1 MIEKTVNITNF
12 IGPLSGSNNV
22 PNVFDLGG
30 GVGDFGFGN
39 TRSQNFLNPQLAEM
53 YKQQEIARTGV
64 NLDKNPF
71 VDSIFTSLFGD
82 LIDRRKDL
90 GSQRIQEIN
99 DLRARQAFG
108 LPSLKTGLSY
118 TQKDFEAGRDTNQGM
133 VRELPIGGIESF
145 ARSFIPGASLLPRGA
160 APEKSQMYR
169 EAQAKANAPGIMSM
183 TGDFLTDIANSAERV
198 FSGKPVLDSLFGGID
213 FLNNSKAGSTV
224 EEVAKEQ
231 ARIEIADLE
240 KERLDSL
247 VTAPIDRVKTSEL
260 DPAFMNVDKT
270 TAMDAGVSLAANPNI
285 VMTPEIDAFR
295 QDIANNRGIFSLAQA
310 ADLQNNQIAAGKKT
324 GQTLNPEMPVSFP
337 YGRSG
342 GYNMSVLSSRGDAVK
357 PNPIQGPPNPFVDD
371 IVSPISRPFA
381 TTDQVA
387 LRNSPD
393 GYYFANAFNRP
404 LDATRTSDKYR
415 TPINEEEVRAE
426 EFAGYN
432 FSPIP
437 KSTDPVEYINKKD
450 LPSDL
455 QGIVSLNTDLDYG
468 STIPLNVYFDQTR
481 RGKAEEN
488 FRLNEIK
495 KEIERLDN
503 LPKSYPSFDR
513 ANLPLI
519 Y

>member
-1 MIEKTVNITNF
+1 
-12 IGPLSGSNNV
+12 
-22 PNVFDLGG
+22 
-30 GVGDFGFGN
+30 
-39 TRSQNFLNPQLAEM
+39 
-53 YKQQEIARTGV
+53 
-64 NLDKNPF
+64 
-71 VDSIFTSLFGD
+71 
-82 LIDRRKDL
+82 
-90 GSQRIQEIN
+90 
-99 DLRARQAFG
+99 
-108 LPSLKTGLSY
+108 
-118 TQKDFEAGRDTNQGM
+118 
-133 VRELPIGGIESF
+133 
-145 ARSFIPGASLLPRGA
+145 
-160 APEKSQMYR
+160 
-169 EAQAKANAPGIMSM
+169 MSM

-198 FSGKPVLDSLFGGID
+198 FDSLFGGID
-213 FLNNSKAGSTV
+213 FLSNSKAGSTV

-231 ARIEIADLE
+231 ARIEIAELE
-240 KERLDSL
+240 KNRLDPLQTDMTDPSFM
-247 VTAPIDRVKTSEL
+247 ARPIDTVTKTPLDKLDDRPSIAEL
-260 DPAFMNVDKT
+260 AEQRKTQNALNVVSDLFKNK
-270 TAMDAGVSLAANPNI
+270 GIVSLP
-285 VMTPEIDAFR
+285 
-295 QDIANNRGIFSLAQA
+295 QA
-310 ADLQNNQIAAGKKT
+310 DNLQNQQIAAGKKT

-415 TPINEEEVRAE
+415 TPINEEEARAE
-426 EFAGYN
+426 EFAAYN

-437 KSTDPVEYINKKD
+437 KGTDPVEYINKKD

-503 LPKSYPSFDR
+503 LPRSYPSFDR

>member
-1 MIEKTVNITNF
+1 MAYDDFDDGYGDPSDYGMTQADFDTATSIGQAVGSGNEDNIAQAIANS
-12 IGPLSGSNNV
+12 IAQPQVGRNRSNVRGMANYD
-22 PNVFDLGG
+22 PEFAAALQISRG
-30 GVGDFGFGN
+30 
-39 TRSQNFLNPQLAEM
+39 LNP
-53 YKQQEIARTGV
+53 GV
-64 NLDKNPF
+64 NTGGLAVPSYLQPQLTGPIASDF
-71 VDSIFTSLFGD
+71 
-82 LIDRRKDL
+82 R
-90 GSQRIQEIN
+90 GSFNLEPKYYSPVERFMQ
-99 DLRARQAFG
+99 
-108 LPSLKTGLSY
+108 TTLS
-118 TQKDFEAGRDTNQGM
+118 D
-133 VRELPIGGIESF
+133 I
-145 ARSFIPGASLLPRGA
+145 
-160 APEKSQMYR
+160 
-169 EAQAKANAPGIMSM
+169 AQSGPGIM
-183 TGDFLTDIANSAERV
+183 GLV
-198 FSGKPVLDSLFGGID
+198 GKGLDSLFGGID

-224 EEVAKEQ
+224 EEEVAKEVAKEQAKEQ
-231 ARIEIADLE
+231 ARIE
-240 KERLDSL
+240 LDSL

-295 QDIANNRGIFSLAQA
+295 QDLAKSRGIFDLPQA

-404 LDATRTSDKYR
+404 LDATRTIDKYR
-415 TPINEEEVRAE
+415 TPINEEEARAE

-437 KSTDPVEYINKKD
+437 KGTDPVEYINKKD

-503 LPKSYPSFDR
+503 LPKSYPYFDR